1 MKIQSILNQ
10 GLNILEKNKIPNP
23 RLDVEILLSSSIK
36 KDKKYII
43 LNSQEFLS
51 LEQLDEF
58 MSLVERRKKGEPI
71 AYILKKKNFGK
82 MNFM

>member
-10 GLNILEKNKIPNP
+10 GINILEKNKIPNP

-36 KDKKYII
+36 KDKKHII
-43 LNSQEFLS
+43 LNSQELLS

-58 MSLVERRKKGEPI
+58 KSLVERRKKGEPI